1 MTTKEFLAEIC
12 QNAFGDAYQ
21 KEIRN
26 MYDRAIAA
34 GNYTEEE
41 TEYKEATDYF
51 RTSFDSTEI
60 ALLDEYERTCTDIQA
75 FSAAY
80 GFRAGLL
87 CGFKQ
92 FFTND
97 NDEDGGF
104 YKSVSQQIAMM
115 PNMCTYPENY
125 KSIEHRNNL
134 YSQLCNKSEIVHTH
148 MVSVDCTWSQRAYSA
163 SIYGF
168 YCGYHG
174 AMCIVDEVMPLPF
187 GSAMNTRKTISM
199 EHQLGFIPPRSEASS

>member
-21 KEIRN
+21 REIQN
-26 MYDRAIAA
+26 MYAQSVAA

-41 TEYKEATDYF
+41 KEYTEATDYL
-51 RTSFDSTEI
+51 RTVFDSNEI
-60 ALLDEYERTCTDIQA
+60 SILDEYERTCADIQA

-104 YKSVSQQIAMM
+104 FRSVSRQIAMM
-115 PNMCTYPENY
+115 PNMRTYAENY
-125 KSIEHRNNL
+125 TNIEHRNGL
-134 YSQLCNKSEIVHTH
+134 YSQLCSKSEIVHTH
-148 MVSVDCTWSQRAYSA
+148 MISMDCTWSQRAHSA

-168 YCGYHG
+168 YCGYLS
-174 AMCIVDEVMPLPF
+174 ALMIIDEVMPF
-187 GSAMNTRKTISM
+187 KSVMDINRKIDWTNF
-199 EHQLGFIPPRSEASS
+199 LGFAIP

>member
-26 MYDRAIAA
+26 MYDRSVAA

-41 TEYKEATDYF
+41 KEYKEATDYL
-51 RTSFDSTEI
+51 RTSFDSKGI
-60 ALLDEYERTCTDIQA
+60 ALLDEYERTCADIQA

-80 GFRAGLL
+80 GFQAGLL

-115 PNMCTYPENY
+115 PNMRTYTENFGN
-125 KSIEHRNNL
+125 IEKRNTL
-134 YSQLCNKSEIVHTH
+134 YSRLSSKSESVHTH
-148 MVSVDCTWSQRAYSA
+148 MVAIDCAWSQRAYSA

-168 YCGYHG
+168 YCGYR
-174 AMCIVDEVMPLPF
+174 AALMIIDEVMPLPF
-187 GSAMNTRKTISM
+187 ASTLIISKTLMM
-199 EHQLGFIPPRSEASS
+199 EHRLGFITQ